1 MEKLKIERLFK
12 GKKETKF
19 GEKDTVAIKVSS
31 PKYADKWISTF
42 KTKGTENWKEGDEV
56 EITVSEKNGFYNFDV
71 GDVLTLESLDAR
83 IKKLEARSINEP
95 EIDIIDNSDF

>member
-42 KTKGTENWKEGDEV
+42 KTKGTESWKEGDEV
-56 EITVSEKNGFYNFDV
+56 EITVTEKNGFYNFDV

-83 IKKLEARSINEP
+83 IQKLEGKGGEP
-95 EIDIIDNSDF
+95 EINLDEPDF